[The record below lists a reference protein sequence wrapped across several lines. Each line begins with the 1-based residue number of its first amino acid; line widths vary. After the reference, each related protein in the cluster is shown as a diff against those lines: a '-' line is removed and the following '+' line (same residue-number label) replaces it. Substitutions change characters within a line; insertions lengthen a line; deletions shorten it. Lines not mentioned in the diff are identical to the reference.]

1 MRFPLPLLILLAL
14 AASLQA
20 DSPDSANE
28 EPLRVAGLVTL
39 YRQNSHADV
48 ILSRI
53 LKTETLDGQGRRPN
67 LKLVSLYVDQ
77 VQENDLSRSLADEYG
92 IRLFSTP
99 GEALTLGTGKLAVDG
114 VFLIAEH
121 GEYPTSRTGQTI
133 YPKRRLFTAVTD
145 VFRESGRAVPVFHDK
160 HLADTTA
167 DAQWYFQ
174 TAESLNVPL
183 MAGTSITGTWREP
196 PIDVERDSELTG
208 LVVLSYGPLDAYG
221 FHAVELLQTLA
232 ERRRGGETGVAA
244 VHTLTGDAVWEA
256 IQTGL
261 IPAALVEAALVPQ
274 RHAKTTNVDELSKYV
289 REPVAF
295 HVRYRDGLQA
305 SVLTL
310 NGAIADW
317 SAAWTTR
324 EDSHPRSFRV
334 DLQDESPYMHFGH
347 LLRRIEPFLQTGEP
361 PWPVDRTLFSSILL
375 DAALASR
382 ADGGR
387 TVETPELARSY
398 RTTWQW
404 RQPDDVGR

>member
-1 MRFPLPLLILLAL
+1 MRFPISLAILLAL
-14 AASLQA
+14 PAGLQA
-20 DSPDSANE
+20 ESPDSEKE
-28 EPLRVAGLVTL
+28 EPLKVAGLVTL
-39 YRQNSHADV
+39 YRTNSHADV

-53 LKTETLDGQGRRPN
+53 LKTETLDGQGRRTN

-77 VQENDLSRSLADEYG
+77 VQENDLSGPFAAEYG
-92 IRLFSTP
+92 VRLFQSP
-99 GEALTLGTGKLAVDG
+99 GEALTLGTDRLAVDG

-121 GEYPTSRTGQTI
+121 GEYPISRTGQTI
-133 YPKRRLFTAVTD
+133 YPKRRLFTALTD
-145 VFRESGRAVPVFHDK
+145 VFRQSGRVVPVFHDK

-167 DAQWYFQ
+167 DTLWYFQ
-174 TAESLNVPL
+174 TAEELKVPL

-196 PIDVERDSELTG
+196 PIDVERDSELSG

-221 FHAVELLQTLA
+221 FHAMELMQTLA
-232 ERRRGGETGVAA
+232 ERRRGGETGVAS
-244 VHTLTGDAVWEA
+244 VRTLTGDAIWEA
-256 IQTGL
+256 IQAGL
-261 IPAALVEAALVPQ
+261 VPAALVEAALVRQ

-295 HVRYRDGLQA
+295 LVCYRDGLQA
-305 SVLTL
+305 TVLTL

-324 EDSHPRSFRV
+324 ENSQPQSFRI
-334 DLQDESPYMHFGH
+334 DLQEESPFMHFGH
-347 LLRRIEPFLQTGEP
+347 LLRRIEPFLKTGEP

-375 DAALASR
+375 DAALTSR

-387 TVETPELARSY
+387 TVETPDLARSY

-404 RQPDDVGR
+404 QQPDDVGR